1 MVRFDGYGT
10 EICVIYH
17 RWLKIPNYIKEKSH
31 YSMGMIVINVTNAI
45 RQKFKP
51 PINEHSVPYGLFNVL
66 DFHVTYITPPLVAN
80 PKAQH

>member
-1 MVRFDGYGT
+1 MKN
-10 EICVIYH
+10 EKA
-17 RWLKIPNYIKEKSH
+17 LNY
-31 YSMGMIVINVTNAI
+31 YSMGKAVTNVRNAM

>member
-1 MVRFDGYGT
+1 
-10 EICVIYH
+10 
-17 RWLKIPNYIKEKSH
+17 
-31 YSMGMIVINVTNAI
+31 MGKAVTNVRNAM